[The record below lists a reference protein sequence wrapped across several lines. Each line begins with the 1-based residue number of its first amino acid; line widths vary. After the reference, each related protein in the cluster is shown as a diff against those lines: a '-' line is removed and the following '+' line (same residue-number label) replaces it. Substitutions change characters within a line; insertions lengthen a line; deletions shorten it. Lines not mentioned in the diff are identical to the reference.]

1 MYSVDHNIGHRAN
14 IVMVAGAT
22 LMQGLTN
29 HLQSGDNRERQQNFA
44 AAAAVTHNGQEI
56 EDHCLS
62 VDYIVMYQVIP
73 VVTVARIRETGH
85 QPRPLLPTMCPL
97 LHPWP
102 SSWRLLVTAHLEQ
115 LLVCLH
121 LAPILTLE
129 HLVR

>member
-1 MYSVDHNIGHRAN
+1 M
-14 IVMVAGAT
+14 
-22 LMQGLTN
+22 
-29 HLQSGDNRERQQNFA
+29 F
-44 AAAAVTHNGQEI
+44 
-56 EDHCLS
+56 
-62 VDYIVMYQVIP
+62 QVIP

-102 SSWRLLVTAHLEQ
+102 SSWRLLVTVHLEQ